1 MVASVFEIFLG
12 ASGILTILLRFIG
25 PLTVAPTI
33 MMVGLGVVKTGYEL
47 AGSHWGIAFGYVPAI
62 IKYTSRSTIV
72 VLLILLP
79 SALPLVQKYILF
91 PCRFLLQFG
100 CSNYD
105 ILVSNGKRSS
115 EFDNQ
120 YTSEDLIFILHKK
133 A

>member
-62 IKYTSRSTIV
+62 IKESECQHELDSSKGNTDHPR
-72 VLLILLP
+72 
-79 SALPLVQKYILF
+79 YIL
-91 PCRFLLQFG
+91 
-100 CSNYD
+100 SNM
-105 ILVSNGKRSS
+105 L
-115 EFDNQ
+115 F
-120 YTSEDLIFILHKK
+120 
-133 A
+133 

>member
-72 VLLILLP
+72 VLLIILP
-79 SALPLVQKYILF
+79 SALPLVQ
-91 PCRFLLQFG
+91 
-100 CSNYD
+100 N
-105 ILVSNGKRSS
+105 
-115 EFDNQ
+115 
-120 YTSEDLIFILHKK
+120 
-133 A
+133 